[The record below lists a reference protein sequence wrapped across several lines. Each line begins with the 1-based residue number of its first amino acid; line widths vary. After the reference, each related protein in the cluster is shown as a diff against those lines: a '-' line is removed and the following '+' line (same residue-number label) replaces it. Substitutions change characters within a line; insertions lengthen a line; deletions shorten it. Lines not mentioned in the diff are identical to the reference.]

1 MAKEKELLCICLF
14 DYGLYNICRIC
25 TLFTFAQVLSVA
37 TKDETLHCE
46 ILYEEVT
53 ALRIL
58 FILLDLDNQ
67 FACLFCLPY
76 MSSFPVALFPS
87 HNVQ

>member
-1 MAKEKELLCICLF
+1 MAYITFVVFALFLLSL
-14 DYGLYNICRIC
+14 
-25 TLFTFAQVLSVA
+25 QVLSVA

-76 MSSFPVALFPS
+76 MSSFSSCFISFP
-87 HNVQ
+87 